1 MEARK
6 TKVIYNKF
14 HVKANHLFS
23 FLKNDTNSQARL
35 KSLCGTTLM
44 AQWIR
49 ICLPKGTG
57 FDPWSGQVPHVPGPQ
72 TLSPHSR
79 ACVPHLHS

>member
-35 KSLCGTTLM
+35 KSLWDYPDGSVDKNLP
-44 AQWIR
+44 AQGDRGLIL
-49 ICLPKGTG
+49 CLGHK
-57 FDPWSGQVPHVPGPQ
+57 H
-72 TLSPHSR
+72 
-79 ACVPHLHS
+79 